1 MVLSLLKNISF
12 FLREVT
18 SRHNPE
24 NHFSPPAI
32 FTVITKYNSCAEAS
46 YYTIY
51 IFHLRIMEPYSLFQR
66 RNQSTHIYS
75 SSSLQRQLYTKQIT
89 TVTTLLLPNTIN
101 IYSNNKINVETIYI
115 IYGLYKLSNNF
126 CYSSR
131 CKEDEYA
138 DRVSPTVST
147 KTRIHT
153 EDPNHT
159 YNYQI

>member
-1 MVLSLLKNISF
+1 
-12 FLREVT
+12 
-18 SRHNPE
+18 
-24 NHFSPPAI
+24 
-32 FTVITKYNSCAEAS
+32 
-46 YYTIY
+46 
-51 IFHLRIMEPYSLFQR
+51 MEPYSLFQR

-101 IYSNNKINVETIYI
+101 IYSNTKINIETIYI